1 MLELTLTEDELWAE
15 LPMLPVSELPS
26 LLTHPATRDRH
37 VIKVL
42 ERQNLPEAFLYGV
55 AHSRWAR
62 SLRVQFSLVNHSKT
76 PVGEAMNLVKFLF
89 WRDLNLTIQNF
100 KVSTEVRH
108 QAEAVLLQ
116 RLPAMATGE
125 KVTLGRLAAGRV
137 LKAMRNEKDP
147 QVVRALLKNSRLVE
161 EDVLFLINQP
171 RTPTPVLDAVARDP
185 KWSPRV
191 EVRIGLI
198 RNARTPIAAVIPFIS
213 SLNMHEVRN
222 LATDPKVPQA
232 LRRMLQ
238 TRLGRSS

>member
-1 MLELTLTEDELWAE
+1 
-15 LPMLPVSELPS
+15 
-26 LLTHPATRDRH
+26 
-37 VIKVL
+37 
-42 ERQNLPEAFLYGV
+42 
-55 AHSRWAR
+55 
-62 SLRVQFSLVNHSKT
+62 
-76 PVGEAMNLVKFLF
+76 MNLVKFLF

-100 KVSTEVRH
+100 KVSTDVRH

-125 KVTLGRLAAGRV
+125 KITLGRLAAGRV
-137 LKAMRNEKDP
+137 LKRMRNEKDP

-161 EDVLFLINQP
+161 DDVLFLINQP
-171 RTPTPVLDAVARDP
+171 RTPSPVLEAVARDP

-198 RNARTPIAAVIPFIS
+198 RNPRTPIAAVIPFVS
-213 SLNMHEVRN
+213 SLSLSHVRS
-222 LATDPKVPQA
+222 LATDPKVPRA

>member
-1 MLELTLTEDELWAE
+1 MLDLTLTEDELWAE
-15 LPMLPVSELPS
+15 LPGLPVSELPS
-26 LLTHPATRDRH
+26 LVTHPATRERH
-37 VIKVL
+37 IVKVL
-42 ERQNLPEAFLYGV
+42 ERADLPENFLNSV
-55 AHSRWAR
+55 AHSKWAR
-62 SLRVQFSLVNHSKT
+62 SLRVQFSLVNHPST

-125 KVTLGRLAAGRV
+125 KITLGRLAAGRV
-137 LKAMRNEKDP
+137 LKAMRKEKDP
-147 QVVRALLKNSRLVE
+147 QVIRALLKNSRLVE

-171 RTPTPVLDAVARDP
+171 RTPSPVLGAVARDP

-191 EVRIGLI
+191 DVRIGLI
-198 RNARTPIAAVIPFIS
+198 RNARTPLAAVIPFIG
-213 SLNMHEVRN
+213 SLNMNHVRN